1 MAARLSKLSL
11 GGASMVWLTDALF
24 LLKQTSFMRA
34 ERLSSTFTELCD
46 MEALTPLGCTIF
58 KANVTKP
65 LRIRLYST
73 GFLFCRLVLRARK
86 QQILQACNALRI
98 LASGIQS
105 RTILYH
111 SMNDVAFSLDTGCS
125 VPSHATRTLRVYAIV
140 CGSVVRFLIVCD
152 HERTIPPVT

>member
-11 GGASMVWLTDALF
+11 GGPSMVWLTDALF

-65 LRIRLYST
+65 YSPLFHRVSILPP
-73 GFLFCRLVLRARK
+73 GF
-86 QQILQACNALRI
+86 ACTEAANP
-98 LASGIQS
+98 SG
-105 RTILYH
+105 
-111 SMNDVAFSLDTGCS
+111 V
-125 VPSHATRTLRVYAIV
+125 
-140 CGSVVRFLIVCD
+140 
-152 HERTIPPVT
+152 